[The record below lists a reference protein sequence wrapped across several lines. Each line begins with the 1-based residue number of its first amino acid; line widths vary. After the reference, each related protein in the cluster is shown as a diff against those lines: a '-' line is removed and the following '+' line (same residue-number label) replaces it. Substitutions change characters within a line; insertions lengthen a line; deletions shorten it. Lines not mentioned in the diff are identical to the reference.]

1 MRIIIFIVFIMMII
15 IYINELKNI
24 SASFFQINYIKDVAD
39 INIKKHCNDIYC
51 EAETG
56 RFNIAKNSYKL
67 LLPNDFYNTKTYYFM
82 ILLIIIIFYINTLY
96 NLIKYNNLY
105 YPYISNDGGTICI
118 TIIKNIPY
126 IFAFLTLVLIIVT
139 FVARYAPT
147 ESVGYRNY
155 FNIDNPVV
163 SDFDKVLNINGIYN
177 YILLTIATI
186 FLAYYF
192 STTMCNKYI
201 YTYPLGA
208 NKLAIINQNMS
219 MGYLIITILLTYLLL
234 NIMNILLSFA
244 DNKYPKLN
252 NNNYRDIITKNY
264 KKVLIEN
271 VELKREKVLADCYTN
286 TLSKNDVVTAK
297 TNGYGHDIMYSKDNK
312 EENRSYGITTHHNTV
327 GAKNKIHAVLYTKID
342 YISNKDYA
350 DDYDIGDLKVN
361 YYFKYISPLIP
372 HAIIDKL
379 TDGASP
385 TPNKRYHHLYK
396 KNYDL
401 YKDDIHS
408 LINKDGDG
416 ERTIISKY
424 EDNDTASYDAYYMI
438 DNIRIG
444 LFNKDNDKDNK
455 RIEKL
460 LILFD
465 YIKPAKNPQTQ
476 PEITPTPPTIETETD
491 FKKCYDALLNV
502 LIYFCINEIIYW
514 NEYKSKEIYDNENL
528 NNYEYIESTISPDY
542 EKHTILLNLIKYLK
556 DQKANSKKIT
566 DNATINT
573 VSILKDNLIREIER
587 YTDYDGKDKSSKDK
601 KPFFGKEYN
610 ISSNITEVKENF
622 TADISYGSSNT
633 FYEQYFNISN
643 NDVSANDIE
652 YKLGNYF
659 IKNIKFLIYFVI
671 IIIIIA
677 ILLIIFLYR
686 SESASLMTFSYDII
700 MPLLILLI
708 FVIYIYLFMNFNTN
722 YNLNVIYGL
731 FDSSYKRD
739 LNDMNNLIIPFIKL
753 HSNIKDKYDNNYYDL
768 YIITNVM
775 ASFLY
780 SDDEYDKLKYKNIY
794 HENKNDKDDIVYSKD
809 ETIDYNEF
817 KKYYND
823 QFTII
828 NEEFKYDFATIKN
841 SIDTANDYNLKKLYN
856 NIKTNIKKNTAPH
869 AEYTITDI
877 KTPGFDYPEFVSSFK
892 KYSDKIVNIILICL
906 ELFENNKDAYKKNKF
921 VKDNF
926 YFEKDKSGNFIPH
939 KFRFKK
945 AVFDKLYE
953 NASRY
958 IKFDNDIKIYI
969 SKGDKKEKINEI
981 VNNYMNILSLF
992 QYNYILSDGYD
1003 NISSELKT
1011 EITKNAKDRGID
1023 VPQNYLHQY
1032 KNKRLISL
1040 ISNTKGFD
1048 KSFDKKSFI
1057 LADDTFKYSKPPIT
1071 IAKLT
1076 ENKEITPVDA
1086 ATITPYVA
1094 RLITKK
1100 IAEKFK
1106 ANAVA
1111 ALTPEAKD
1119 ALTPEA
1125 KDALTQEAKD
1135 ALTPGAKNA
1144 LAVGDVMYVYTNI
1157 IETYNINVSNIS
1169 DNYLENVVKTI
1180 CYQVDNRD
1188 VLMNEEGSGGS
1199 GGGSSGSGGGGGGS
1213 GAGTVIGSRKINNKN
1228 GDAHDNHINILHKAN
1243 QCVSYDFA
1251 TNYTVNLIMLGII
1264 YSIGLHN
1271 NKIF

>member
-1 MRIIIFIVFIMMII
+1 
-15 IYINELKNI
+15 
-24 SASFFQINYIKDVAD
+24 
-39 INIKKHCNDIYC
+39 
-51 EAETG
+51 
-56 RFNIAKNSYKL
+56 
-67 LLPNDFYNTKTYYFM
+67 
-82 ILLIIIIFYINTLY
+82 
-96 NLIKYNNLY
+96 
-105 YPYISNDGGTICI
+105 
-118 TIIKNIPY
+118 
-126 IFAFLTLVLIIVT
+126 VLIIVT

-610 ISSNITEVKENF
+610 ILSNITEVKENF
-622 TADISYGSSNT
+622 TADISYGSANT

-643 NDVSANDIE
+643 NDVSNISNNDVSANDIE
-652 YKLGNYF
+652 YKIGNYF
-659 IKNIKFLIYFVI
+659 IKNIKYLLYFII

-794 HENKNDKDDIVYSKD
+794 HKNKDADIIYSKD
-809 ETIDYNEF
+809 ETVDYNEF

-1011 EITKNAKDRGID
+1011 EITNNAKDRGID

-1057 LADDTFKYSKPPIT
+1057 LADDTFKYSKPIPIT

>member
-139 FVARYAPT
+139 LIARYAPT
-147 ESVGYRNY
+147 ETVGYRNY
-155 FNIDNPVV
+155 FNIDNPAV
-163 SDFDKVLNINGIYN
+163 SDFDKVLNINSIYN

-186 FLAYYF
+186 LFLYYF

-264 KKVLIEN
+264 KQVLN
-271 VELKREKVLADCYTN
+271 NTSELTKEKVLAGCYTN
-286 TLSKNDVVTAK
+286 ALSEANITDAK
-297 TNGYGHDIMYSKDNK
+297 TKGTNGYGHDIIHTKDDK
-312 EENRSYGITTHHNTV
+312 IENGSYGITTRHNTV
-327 GAKNKIHAVLYTKID
+327 EAKDKIHAVLYNDID
-342 YISNKDYA
+342 YISNTDKANDYK
-350 DDYDIGDLKVN
+350 ITELKVN

-396 KNYDL
+396 KNYEL
-401 YKDDIHS
+401 YKEDIHT
-408 LINKDGDG
+408 LKNKDGDS
-416 ERTIISKY
+416 ERMIIANYK
-424 EDNDTASYDAYYMI
+424 DNDVASYNAYYMI
-438 DNIRIG
+438 ENIRIG

-465 YIKPAKNPQTQ
+465 YIKPAKNPQEQ

-514 NEYKSKEIYDNENL
+514 NEYESKGIYDNSNS
-528 NNYEYIESTISPDY
+528 NNYEYIQSTIYPDY

-556 DQKANSKKIT
+556 DQKANSEKIT
-566 DNATINT
+566 SDAMNNKT
-573 VSILKDNLIREIER
+573 VAILRDNLIREIKS
-587 YTDYDGKDKSSKDK
+587 YSHYDKDKSSNKDK

-610 ISSNITEVKENF
+610 ILSNITEIKENF
-622 TADISYGSSNT
+622 TADISYGSANT

-643 NDVSANDIE
+643 NDVGANDIE
-652 YKLGNYF
+652 YKLGKYF

-686 SESASLMTFSYDII
+686 SESASLMTFSYDIM

-753 HSNIKDKYDNNYYDL
+753 HSNRKDKYDSNYYDL

-780 SDDEYDKLKYKNIY
+780 SDDNYANAKYKNIY
-794 HENKNDKDDIVYSKD
+794 HKKEDKADIIYSKE

-828 NEEFKYDFATIKN
+828 NEEFKKDFAIIN
-841 SIDTANDYNLKKLYN
+841 STDTANDYNLKKLYN
-856 NIKTNIKKNTAPH
+856 YIKTKIKKDTAPH

-877 KTPGFDYPEFVSSFK
+877 KTPGFDYPEFVNSFK
-892 KYSDKIVNIILICL
+892 KYSDKIVYITLICL
-906 ELFENNKDAYKKNKF
+906 ELFGNNREAYKKSAF

-926 YFEKDKSGNFIPH
+926 YFEKDKSGNLIPH
-939 KFRFKK
+939 KFRFKG
-945 AVFDKLYE
+945 AVFDKKYDKDNNE
-953 NASRY
+953 AGGY
-958 IKFDNDIKIYI
+958 IKYIKYDDIKIYI
-969 SKGDKKEKINEI
+969 SKGDKKDKIAGV

-1003 NISSELKT
+1003 TISSELKT
-1011 EITKNAKDRGID
+1011 EINKNATERGINE
-1023 VPQNYLHQY
+1023 PQNYLHQY

-1048 KSFDKKSFI
+1048 KAFDKKSFI
-1057 LADDTFKYSKPPIT
+1057 LANDTFKYSKPIPIT
-1071 IAKLT
+1071 IDKLT

-1086 ATITPYVA
+1086 ATITPNVA
-1094 RLITKK
+1094 GLITIE
-1100 IAEKFK
+1100 IAGKFTAK
-1106 ANAVA
+1106 AVA
-1111 ALTPEAKD
+1111 ALTPEAKA

-1125 KDALTQEAKD
+1125 KA
-1135 ALTPGAKNA
+1135 A
-1144 LAVGDVMYVYTNI
+1144 LASPEPNDVNEVGDVMYVYTNI

-1188 VLMNEEGSGGS
+1188 VIMNDE
-1199 GGGSSGSGGGGGGS
+1199 GGGS
-1213 GAGTVIGSRKINNKN
+1213 GSRKINNKN
-1228 GDAHDNHINILHKAN
+1228 GDAHDNQVNILHKAN

-1251 TNYTVNLIMLGII
+1251 TNYTANLIMLGII
-1264 YSIGLHN
+1264 YSIGLYN

>member
-56 RFNIAKNSYKL
+56 RFNIAKNSYNL

-82 ILLIIIIFYINTLY
+82 ILLIIIIFYINTFY

-139 FVARYAPT
+139 LVARYAPT
-147 ESVGYRNY
+147 ETEGYRNY
-155 FNIDNPVV
+155 FNIDNLVV
-163 SDFDKVLNINGIYN
+163 SDFNKVLNINSIYN
-177 YILLTIATI
+177 YIQLIIVTI
-186 FLAYYF
+186 FFVYYF
-192 STTMCNKYI
+192 STSMCDKYI
-201 YTYPLGA
+201 YTYPLEA

-219 MGYLIITILLTYLLL
+219 FGYLIIIILLTYLLL
-234 NIMNILLSFA
+234 NIMNILLSFT

-264 KKVLIEN
+264 KQVINKTG
-271 VELKREKVLADCYTN
+271 ELKRENILFNCYTN
-286 TLSKNDVVTAK
+286 ALSLEDVATAK
-297 TNGYGHDIMYSKDNK
+297 SKGYGHDIIYAKDNK
-312 EENRSYGITTHHNTV
+312 EENSSYGITTAHNNID
-327 GAKNKIHAVLYTKID
+327 ANNKIHAVLYSDID
-342 YISNKDYA
+342 YISNKDNA
-350 DDYDIGDLKVN
+350 NNYDIGEIKVN

-372 HAIIDKL
+372 YAKIKEL
-379 TDGASP
+379 ADGVSP
-385 TPNKRYHHLYK
+385 TPKQRYQDSYYKNYELYK
-396 KNYDL
+396 ADIHTLKNKDDTVETIITK
-401 YKDDIHS
+401 YKD
-408 LINKDGDG
+408 
-416 ERTIISKY
+416 
-424 EDNDTASYDAYYMI
+424 NDFASYEPYYMI

-444 LFNKDNDKDNK
+444 LFNKDNDK
-455 RIEKL
+455 EKINIKKL
-460 LILFD
+460 FILFE
-465 YIKPAKNPQTQ
+465 YIDPVKNTVANPVIT
-476 PEITPTPPTIETETD
+476 PTPTPTPPTIKTKED
-491 FKKCYDALLNV
+491 FKKCYDALLDV
-502 LIYFCINEIIYW
+502 LIYFCINEIKYW
-514 NEYKSKEIYDNENL
+514 NEYKSKEIYDNDNL
-528 NNYEYIESTISPDY
+528 NNYEYIENTISPDY

-566 DNATINT
+566 DNNALST
-573 VSILKDNLIREIER
+573 VSILRDNLIREIER
-587 YTDYDGKDKSSKDK
+587 YSHYEKDKSSNKDK

-610 ISSNITEVKENF
+610 ILNNITEIKENF

-643 NDVSANDIE
+643 NDVSAYDVE

-659 IKNIKFLIYFVI
+659 IKNTRYLIYFI
-671 IIIIIA
+671 ILIIIIA

-686 SESASLMTFSYDII
+686 SESASLMTFSYDIM

-753 HSNIKDKYDNNYYDL
+753 HSNRKDKYDSNYYDL
-768 YIITNVM
+768 YIITNVL

-780 SDDEYDKLKYKNIY
+780 SDDKYDTLKYKNIY
-794 HENKNDKDDIVYSKD
+794 HSKMGDDKANIIYSKD

-828 NEEFKYDFATIKN
+828 NEEFKEDFATININDANNDKN
-841 SIDTANDYNLKKLYN
+841 LRKLYLYIKD
-856 NIKTNIKKNTAPH
+856 NIKGTTAMP
-869 AEYTITDI
+869 AMPAMPYTIKDV
-877 KTPGFDYPEFVSSFK
+877 KMPGFDYPEFVSSFK
-892 KYSDKIVNIILICL
+892 KYSTDKILNIILICL
-906 ELFENNKDAYKKNKF
+906 ELFGNNKDAYKKSKF
-921 VKDNF
+921 VNDNF

-939 KFRFKK
+939 KFRFNK
-945 AVFDKLYE
+945 AVFNKSYE
-953 NASRY
+953 KYTPNQY
-958 IKFDNDIKIYI
+958 IKIDNDIKIYI
-969 SKGDKKEKINEI
+969 SNGDKQDKIKDI

-992 QYNYILSDGYD
+992 QYNYILSDSYD
-1003 NISSELKT
+1003 SMIDTDELKIKADIGKDAT
-1011 EITKNAKDRGID
+1011 DRGINE
-1023 VPQNYLHQY
+1023 PKNYLHQY

-1040 ISNTKGFD
+1040 ISNIKGFD
-1048 KSFDKKSFI
+1048 KSFDKKSFV
-1057 LADDTFKYSKPPIT
+1057 LANDTFKYSKPNPIT
-1071 IAKLT
+1071 IAEIT
-1076 ENKEITPVDA
+1076 PNKEITPVTA

-1094 RLITKK
+1094 RLISTDVAKK
-1100 IAEKFK
+1100 FTAK
-1106 ANAVA
+1106 AVA

-1125 KDALTQEAKD
+1125 KA
-1135 ALTPGAKNA
+1135 ALTPPEANYVI
-1144 LAVGDVMYVYTNI
+1144 AVGDVMYVYTNI

-1188 VLMNEEGSGGS
+1188 VIMNEEGGD
-1199 GGGSSGSGGGGGGS
+1199 SSGSDS
-1213 GAGTVIGSRKINNKN
+1213 GSRKINNKN
-1228 GDAHDNHINILHKAN
+1228 EDAHDNQVNILHKAN

-1251 TNYTVNLIMLGII
+1251 TNYTTNLIMLGII
-1264 YSIGLHN
+1264 YSIGLYN

>member
-139 FVARYAPT
+139 LVARYAPT
-147 ESVGYRNY
+147 ETEGYRNY

-208 NKLAIINQNMS
+208 NKMAIINQNMS

-264 KKVLIEN
+264 KQVLN
-271 VELKREKVLADCYTN
+271 KNSELTKEKVLSGCYTYVF
-286 TLSKNDVVTAK
+286 TESDVETAK
-297 TNGYGHDIMYSKDNK
+297 TKGSNGYGHDIMYSKDKK
-312 EENRSYGITTHHNTV
+312 EENNSYGITTAHNTV
-327 GAKNKIHAVLYTKID
+327 GAKNKIEAVLYRDID
-342 YISNKDYA
+342 YISNTDKA
-350 DDYDIGDLKVN
+350 NNYDIAASEIKVN

-372 HAIIDKL
+372 HAKIATL
-379 TDGASP
+379 TDGVSP
-385 TPNKRYHHLYK
+385 TPNKRYQPFYNMNYELYK
-396 KNYDL
+396 GDIHTLRNKDSFETIITK
-401 YKDDIHS
+401 YKD
-408 LINKDGDG
+408 
-416 ERTIISKY
+416 
-424 EDNDTASYDAYYMI
+424 NDAASYNAYYMI
-438 DNIRIG
+438 ENIRIG
-444 LFNKDNDKDNK
+444 LFNKDYDKDSK
-455 RIEKL
+455 IIEKL
-460 LILFD
+460 FILFD
-465 YIKPAKNPQTQ
+465 YIDPAKNPQTQ
-476 PEITPTPPTIETETD
+476 PAITPTPPTIKTKPD
-491 FKKCYDALLNV
+491 FKICYDALLDV

-556 DQKANSKKIT
+556 DQKANSEKIT
-566 DNATINT
+566 SDAMNNKT
-573 VSILKDNLIREIER
+573 VSILKDNLIREIESYSR
-587 YTDYDGKDKSSKDK
+587 YDKDKSSNKDK

-643 NDVSANDIE
+643 NDVGANDIE

-659 IKNIKFLIYFVI
+659 IKNIKFLIYFII

-686 SESASLMTFSYDII
+686 SESASLMTFSYDIM

-753 HSNIKDKYDNNYYDL
+753 HSNRKDKYDSNYYDL
-768 YIITNVM
+768 YIITNVL

-780 SDDEYDKLKYKNIY
+780 SDDEYDKPKYKNIY
-794 HENKNDKDDIVYSKD
+794 HKNEKANIIYSKD
-809 ETIDYNEF
+809 ETVDYNEF

-828 NEEFKYDFATIKN
+828 NEEFKEDFDIINSSNSNNDKN
-841 SIDTANDYNLKKLYN
+841 LRKLYSYITN
-856 NIKTNIKKNTAPH
+856 NIKNRTLSTPAPYTIEDIKK
-869 AEYTITDI
+869 
-877 KTPGFDYPEFVSSFK
+877 PGFDYPEFVSSFK

-906 ELFENNKDAYKKNKF
+906 ELFGNNKDAYIKNTF

-939 KFRFKK
+939 KFRFNK
-945 AVFDKLYE
+945 AVFDKNYE
-953 NASRY
+953 NASQY
-958 IKFDNDIKIYI
+958 IKIDNDIKIYI
-969 SKGDKKEKINEI
+969 SKGDKKEKIEGI

-992 QYNYILSDGYD
+992 QYNYILSDRYD
-1003 NISSELKT
+1003 TIIPGELKT
-1011 EITKNAKDRGID
+1011 EIEKYAKDRGID
-1023 VPQNYLHQY
+1023 EPKNYLHQY

-1048 KSFDKKSFI
+1048 KAVDKKSFI
-1057 LADDTFKYSKPPIT
+1057 LANDTFKYSKPIPIT
-1071 IAKLT
+1071 IDKLK
-1076 ENKEITPVDA
+1076 ENNKITPVDA
-1086 ATITPYVA
+1086 ATITPNVA
-1094 RLITKK
+1094 GLITAE
-1100 IAEKFK
+1100 IARKFTAK
-1106 ANAVA
+1106 AVA
-1111 ALTPEAKD
+1111 ALTPEAKN

-1125 KDALTQEAKD
+1125 NKALDTSE
-1135 ALTPGAKNA
+1135 PNYVI
-1144 LAVGDVMYVYTNI
+1144 AVGDVMYVYTNI
-1157 IETYNINVSNIS
+1157 IETYNINVTNIS

-1188 VLMNEEGSGGS
+1188 VIMNEEG
-1199 GGGSSGSGGGGGGS
+1199 GGGSSGSGSSGS
-1213 GAGTVIGSRKINNKN
+1213 GGAGTGTDIGRRKINNKN
-1228 GDAHDNHINILHKAN
+1228 ENAHDNQVNILHKAN

-1251 TNYTVNLIMLGII
+1251 TNYTANIIMLGII
-1264 YSIGLHN
+1264 YSIGLYN

>member
-1 MRIIIFIVFIMMII
+1 MMII

-56 RFNIAKNSYKL
+56 RFNIAKNSYNL

-82 ILLIIIIFYINTLY
+82 ILLIIILFYINTLY

-139 FVARYAPT
+139 LVARYAPT
-147 ESVGYRNY
+147 ETEGYRNY

-163 SDFDKVLNINGIYN
+163 SDFNKVLNINSIYN
-177 YILLTIATI
+177 YIQLIIVTI
-186 FLAYYF
+186 FLVYYF
-192 STTMCNKYI
+192 STTGCNKYI
-201 YTYPLGA
+201 YTYPLEA

-219 MGYLIITILLTYLLL
+219 FGYLIIIILLTYLLL
-234 NIMNILLSFA
+234 NIMNILLSFT

-264 KKVLIEN
+264 KQVLN
-271 VELKREKVLADCYTN
+271 KTGELKRENILFNCYTN
-286 TLSKNDVVTAK
+286 ALSLEDVATAK
-297 TNGYGHDIMYSKDNK
+297 SKGYGHDIIYAKDNK
-312 EENRSYGITTHHNTV
+312 EENSSYGITTAHNNID
-327 GAKNKIHAVLYTKID
+327 ANNKIHAVLYSDID
-342 YISNKDYA
+342 YISNKDNA
-350 DDYDIGDLKVN
+350 NNYDIGEIKVN

-372 HAIIDKL
+372 YAKIKEL
-379 TDGASP
+379 ADGVSP
-385 TPNKRYHHLYK
+385 TPKKRYQDSYYKNYELYK
-396 KNYDL
+396 ADIHTLKNKDDTVETIITK
-401 YKDDIHS
+401 YKD
-408 LINKDGDG
+408 
-416 ERTIISKY
+416 
-424 EDNDTASYDAYYMI
+424 NDVASYEPYYMI

-444 LFNKDNDKDNK
+444 LFNKDNDK
-455 RIEKL
+455 EKINIKKL
-460 LILFD
+460 FILFE
-465 YIKPAKNPQTQ
+465 YIDPIKNPVANPVIT
-476 PEITPTPPTIETETD
+476 PTPTPTPPTIKTKED
-491 FKKCYDALLNV
+491 FKKCYDALLDV
-502 LIYFCINEIIYW
+502 LIYFCINEIKYW
-514 NEYKSKEIYDNENL
+514 NEYKSKEIYDNDNL
-528 NNYEYIESTISPDY
+528 NNYEYIENTISPDY

-566 DNATINT
+566 DNNALST
-573 VSILKDNLIREIER
+573 VSILRDNLIREIER
-587 YTDYDGKDKSSKDK
+587 YSHYEKDKSSNKDK

-610 ISSNITEVKENF
+610 ILNNITEIKENF

-643 NDVSANDIE
+643 NDVNAYDVE

-659 IKNIKFLIYFVI
+659 IKNIRYLIYFI
-671 IIIIIA
+671 ILIIIIA

-686 SESASLMTFSYDII
+686 SESASLMTFSYDIM

-753 HSNIKDKYDNNYYDL
+753 HSNRKDKYDSNYYDL
-768 YIITNVM
+768 YIITNVL

-780 SDDEYDKLKYKNIY
+780 SDDKYDTLKYKNIY
-794 HENKNDKDDIVYSKD
+794 HSKMGDDKANIIYSKD
-809 ETIDYNEF
+809 ETIDYDEF

-828 NEEFKYDFATIKN
+828 NEEFKEDFATINRNDADNDKN
-841 SIDTANDYNLKKLYN
+841 LRKLYLYIKD
-856 NIKTNIKKNTAPH
+856 NIKGTTAMP
-869 AEYTITDI
+869 AMPYTIKDV
-877 KTPGFDYPEFVSSFK
+877 KMPGFDYPEFVSSFK
-892 KYSDKIVNIILICL
+892 KYSTDKILNIILICL
-906 ELFENNKDAYKKNKF
+906 ELFGNNKDAYKKSKF
-921 VKDNF
+921 VNDNF
-926 YFEKDKSGNFIPH
+926 YFEKDKSGNLIPH
-939 KFRFKK
+939 KFRFNK
-945 AVFDKLYE
+945 AVFNKSYE
-953 NASRY
+953 GTPNQY
-958 IKFDNDIKIYI
+958 IKIDDDIKIYI
-969 SKGDKKEKINEI
+969 SNGDKQDKIKDI

-992 QYNYILSDGYD
+992 QYNYILSDSYD
-1003 NISSELKT
+1003 SMIDADELK
-1011 EITKNAKDRGID
+1011 IKAGIGKDATDIGINE
-1023 VPQNYLHQY
+1023 PTNYLHQY

-1040 ISNTKGFD
+1040 ISNIKGFD
-1048 KSFDKKSFI
+1048 KSFDKKSFV
-1057 LADDTFKYSKPPIT
+1057 LANDTFKYSKPNPIT
-1071 IAKLT
+1071 IAEITL
-1076 ENKEITPVDA
+1076 NKEITPVTA

-1094 RLITKK
+1094 RLISTDVAKK
-1100 IAEKFK
+1100 FTAK
-1106 ANAVA
+1106 AVA

-1125 KDALTQEAKD
+1125 KAALTTPEA
-1135 ALTPGAKNA
+1135 NYVI
-1144 LAVGDVMYVYTNI
+1144 AVGDVMYVYTNI

-1188 VLMNEEGSGGS
+1188 VIMNEEGGESGGS
-1199 GGGSSGSGGGGGGS
+1199 GG
-1213 GAGTVIGSRKINNKN
+1213 GSRKINNKN
-1228 GDAHDNHINILHKAN
+1228 EDARDNQVNILHKAN

-1251 TNYTVNLIMLGII
+1251 TNYTTNLIMLGII
-1264 YSIGLHN
+1264 YSIGLYN

>member
-610 ISSNITEVKENF
+610 ILSNITEVKENF
-622 TADISYGSSNT
+622 TADISYGSANT

-643 NDVSANDIE
+643 NDVSNISNNDVSANDIE
-652 YKLGNYF
+652 YKIGNYF
-659 IKNIKFLIYFVI
+659 IKNIKYLLYFII

-794 HENKNDKDDIVYSKD
+794 HKNKDADIIYSKD
-809 ETIDYNEF
+809 ETVDYNEF

-1011 EITKNAKDRGID
+1011 EITNNAKDRGID

-1057 LADDTFKYSKPPIT
+1057 LADDTFKYSKPIPIT

-1111 ALTPEAKD
+1111 

-1264 YSIGLHN
+1264 YSIGLYN